1 MNGVMD
7 AVAQTF
13 GELLGHPAVG
23 IAIRFI
29 ALYVVIV
36 WIASAWWVWRDAR
49 TRSADPFVP
58 YLAAGAVILVTPLLF
73 PLAVLIYR
81 MVRPPLTVSAAT
93 SAELQMAMLEEE
105 ATHSECATCGALVDE
120 EWVACPSC
128 GTELAVR
135 CVSCGRPLELDWR
148 ICAWC
153 AAEVPWD
160 REGHPIGPARAPRGG
175 RDRDPARRPA
185 AAPGDGGAGG
195 RAGSGRVAGRAT
207 AHDVPPI
214 HPVGI
219 RNAAR
224 PGRGPDRAA

>member
-7 AVAQTF
+7 AVGHTF

-29 ALYVVIV
+29 ALYLVIV

-49 TRSADPFVP
+49 IRSTDPFVP
-58 YLAAGAVILVTPLLF
+58 YLAAGVVILVTPVLF

-105 ATHSECATCGALVDE
+105 AAHSECATCGAMVDDD
-120 EWVACPSC
+120 WVACPSC

-160 REGHPIGPARAPRGG
+160 GEGRPIRPAVPREAVAIAIRPGG
-175 RDRDPARRPA
+175 RPLLPVMAVPEDEDEAVGPPAARR
-185 AAPGDGGAGG
+185 
-195 RAGSGRVAGRAT
+195 RTTSRRSSS
-207 AHDVPPI
+207 
-214 HPVGI
+214 
-219 RNAAR
+219 
-224 PGRGPDRAA
+224 

>member
-1 MNGVMD
+1 MNDVMD

-13 GELLGHPAVG
+13 AEMLGHPAVG
-23 IAIRFI
+23 TAIRLT

-49 TRSADPFVP
+49 IRSTDPFVP
-58 YLAAGAVILVTPLLF
+58 YLAAGVVILVTPVLF

-105 ATHSECATCGALVDE
+105 AAHSECATCGAMVDDD
-120 EWVACPSC
+120 WVACPSC
-128 GTELAVR
+128 STELAIR

-160 REGHPIGPARAPRGG
+160 GEGRPIRPAVPREAVAIAIRPGG
-175 RDRDPARRPA
+175 RPLLPVMAAPEDEDEAVGPPAARR
-185 AAPGDGGAGG
+185 
-195 RAGSGRVAGRAT
+195 RTTSRRSSS
-207 AHDVPPI
+207 
-214 HPVGI
+214 
-219 RNAAR
+219 
-224 PGRGPDRAA
+224 

>member
-23 IAIRFI
+23 IAIRLI
-29 ALYVVIV
+29 ALYLVIV

-49 TRSADPFVP
+49 TRSTDVLVP

-73 PLAVLIYR
+73 PLAVVIYR

-93 SAELQMAMLEEE
+93 SVELQMAVLEEE
-105 ATHSECATCGALVDE
+105 AARSECATCGSIVDD

-128 GTELAVR
+128 GAELAVR
-135 CVSCGRPLELDWR
+135 CTACGRALELDWR

-160 REGHPIGPARAPRGG
+160 LEGRPIRPTLPRRAVAIPIRPGG
-175 RDRDPARRPA
+175 RPMLPVMAAPDEPEAPASPAARR
-185 AAPGDGGAGG
+185 
-195 RAGSGRVAGRAT
+195 RTTTR
-207 AHDVPPI
+207 
-214 HPVGI
+214 
-219 RNAAR
+219 R
-224 PGRGPDRAA
+224 PGA

>member
-7 AVAQTF
+7 AVAQMF
-13 GELLGHPAVG
+13 GELLGHPAVA

-73 PLAVLIYR
+73 PLAVLFYR

-93 SAELQMAMLEEE
+93 SVELQLAMLAEE
-105 ATHSECATCGALVDE
+105 ARHSECSSCGAMIDVD
-120 EWVACPSC
+120 WVACPAC
-128 GTELAVR
+128 GSELSVR
-135 CVSCGRPLELDWR
+135 CLSCGRPLELDWR

-160 REGHPIGPARAPRGG
+160 REHQPIGPPVPREAVAIPIRPGG
-175 RDRDPARRPA
+175 RPLLPVMAAPEDEPEVVGSPAARRRTTSSRRSTP
-185 AAPGDGGAGG
+185 
-195 RAGSGRVAGRAT
+195 
-207 AHDVPPI
+207 
-214 HPVGI
+214 
-219 RNAAR
+219 
-224 PGRGPDRAA
+224 

>member
-1 MNGVMD
+1 MD

-29 ALYVVIV
+29 ALYLVIV

-49 TRSADPFVP
+49 TRSTDAFVP

-73 PLAVLIYR
+73 PLAVLSYR

-105 ATHSECATCGALVDE
+105 ATHSECAMCGALVDD
-120 EWVACPSC
+120 EWVACPAC
-128 GTELAVR
+128 GSELAVR

-160 REGHPIGPARAPRGG
+160 GDGRPTGPALPREAVAIAIRPGG
-175 RDRDPARRPA
+175 RPLLPVMAAPEAGDEPEVAGSAAARRRRTSRRSA
-185 AAPGDGGAGG
+185 
-195 RAGSGRVAGRAT
+195 S
-207 AHDVPPI
+207 
-214 HPVGI
+214 
-219 RNAAR
+219 
-224 PGRGPDRAA
+224 

>member
-13 GELLGHPAVG
+13 GDLLGHPAVG

-29 ALYVVIV
+29 ALYLVIV
-36 WIASAWWVWRDAR
+36 WVASAWWVWRDAR
-49 TRSADPFVP
+49 IRSADAFVP

-73 PLAVLIYR
+73 PLAIVIYR

-93 SAELQMAMLEEE
+93 SAELQMTMLEEE
-105 ATHSECATCGALVDE
+105 ATRSECARCGAMVDD

-128 GTELAVR
+128 GTELAIR
-135 CVSCGRPLELDWR
+135 CASCGRPLELDWR

-160 REGHPIGPARAPRGG
+160 GAGRPIGPRVPREAVAIAIRPGG
-175 RDRDPARRPA
+175 RPLLPVMAAPDAKPGAAGSPAARRRTTSRRSTP
-185 AAPGDGGAGG
+185 
-195 RAGSGRVAGRAT
+195 
-207 AHDVPPI
+207 
-214 HPVGI
+214 
-219 RNAAR
+219 
-224 PGRGPDRAA
+224 

>member
-13 GELLGHPAVG
+13 GEMLGHPAVG

-49 TRSADPFVP
+49 TRSTDAFVP

-105 ATHSECATCGALVDE
+105 ATHAECATCGALVDE

-128 GTELAVR
+128 GTELAIR

-160 REGHPIGPARAPRGG
+160 GEGRPIEPAVPREAVAIAIRPGG
-175 RDRDPARRPA
+175 RPLLPVM
-185 AAPGDGGAGG
+185 AAPEDEPEAV
-195 RAGSGRVAGRAT
+195 GSPAGRRRT
-207 AHDVPPI
+207 TSRRSTP
-214 HPVGI
+214 
-219 RNAAR
+219 
-224 PGRGPDRAA
+224 

>member
-1 MNGVMD
+1 MD

-23 IAIRFI
+23 IAIRFL

-49 TRSADPFVP
+49 IRSTDAFVP
-58 YLAAGAVILVTPLLF
+58 YLAAGVVILVTPLLF

-105 ATHSECATCGALVDE
+105 AAHSECATCGAMVDD

-128 GTELAVR
+128 GTELAIR

-160 REGHPIGPARAPRGG
+160 GEGRPISPAPHREAVAIAIRPGG
-175 RDRDPARRPA
+175 RPLLPVMAAPDDEDEAVGSPAARR
-185 AAPGDGGAGG
+185 
-195 RAGSGRVAGRAT
+195 RTTSRRSSS
-207 AHDVPPI
+207 
-214 HPVGI
+214 
-219 RNAAR
+219 
-224 PGRGPDRAA
+224 